1 MKKRW
6 GFVCLCLLMTG
17 CARLSDVDES
27 FLKETKEPEVEQD
40 DTPAVMQCDSETQG
54 TLTFEAKGDQIQKMT
69 QTFSMSFA
77 DLGISED
84 LDQNAIK
91 EKINQSLESM
101 YQDLEGVQAVGEIVE
116 GHVEITVTI
125 DYTVA
130 DHDQLME
137 AGLLESGK
145 VDSAYIS
152 LEETQESYEDSGYTC
167 TIE

>member
-6 GFVCLCLLMTG
+6 GFVCLCLLVIG

-27 FLKETKEPEVEQD
+27 FLKETEEPEVEKD
-40 DTPAVMQCDSETQG
+40 ETPVVMKCDSETQG
-54 TLTFEAKGDQIQKMT
+54 SLTFESKGDQIQKMT
-69 QTFSMSFA
+69 QSFSMSFA
-77 DLGISED
+77 DLGINED
-84 LDQNAIK
+84 LDQNTIK
-91 EKINQSLESM
+91 EKINQSLDSM

-116 GHVEITVTI
+116 DHVEITVTI
-125 DYTVA
+125 DYTAA
-130 DHDQLME
+130 DHEQLME

>member
-6 GFVCLCLLMTG
+6 GFVCLCLLVTG

-27 FLKETKEPEVEQD
+27 FLKETEEPEVEKD
-40 DTPAVMQCDSETQG
+40 ETPVVMKCDSETQG
-54 TLTFEAKGDQIQKMT
+54 SLTFESKEDQIQKMT
-69 QTFSMSFA
+69 QSFSMSFT
-77 DLGISED
+77 DLGINED

-91 EKINQSLESM
+91 EKINQSLDSM

-116 GHVEITVTI
+116 DHVEITVTI
-125 DYTVA
+125 DYTAA
-130 DHDQLME
+130 DHEQLME

>member
-1 MKKRW
+1 
-6 GFVCLCLLMTG
+6 
-17 CARLSDVDES
+17 
-27 FLKETKEPEVEQD
+27 
-40 DTPAVMQCDSETQG
+40 
-54 TLTFEAKGDQIQKMT
+54 
-69 QTFSMSFA
+69 MSFT
-77 DLGISED
+77 DLGINED

-91 EKINQSLESM
+91 EKINQSLNSM

-116 GHVEITVTI
+116 DHVEITVTI
-125 DYTVA
+125 DYTAA
-130 DHDQLME
+130 DHEQLME

>member
-54 TLTFEAKGDQIQKMT
+54 TLTFEAKGDQIQNMT

-125 DYTVA
+125 DYTAFWNPAKSTARTFLWKRRKRATKILAIRV
-130 DHDQLME
+130 QLNKWTE
-137 AGLLESGK
+137 RQDRSF
-145 VDSAYIS
+145 
-152 LEETQESYEDSGYTC
+152 
-167 TIE
+167 

>member
-6 GFVCLCLLMTG
+6 GFVCLCLLVTG

-27 FLKETKEPEVEQD
+27 FLKETEEPEVEKD
-40 DTPAVMQCDSETQG
+40 ETPVVMKCDSEMQG
-54 TLTFEAKGDQIQKMT
+54 SLTFESKGDQIQKMT
-69 QTFSMSFA
+69 QSFSMSFT
-77 DLGISED
+77 DLGINED

-91 EKINQSLESM
+91 EKINQSLDSM
-101 YQDLEGVQAVGEIVE
+101 YQDLEGVQAVGEIV
-116 GHVEITVTI
+116 GDHVEITVTI
-125 DYTVA
+125 DYTAA
-130 DHDQLME
+130 DHEQLME